1 MYLICVLHN
10 KSLKIF
16 FVESNHRNGWLYVVS
31 GCSYVQFFC
40 VKILFFVIKIGVER
54 LKVLSFVT
62 SKFIYPVLTFAILLI
77 FNLRVGEV
85 FPLNQSEVDVQS
97 SRVTLYS
104 PVS

>member
-1 MYLICVLHN
+1 MADFISFQV
-10 KSLKIF
+10 
-16 FVESNHRNGWLYVVS
+16 VVMSN
-31 GCSYVQFFC
+31 FFC

-62 SKFIYPVLTFAILLI
+62 SKFIYPVSTFAILLI

-85 FPLNQSEVDVQS
+85 SPLNQSEVDVQS

>member
-1 MYLICVLHN
+1 M
-10 KSLKIF
+10 
-16 FVESNHRNGWLYVVS
+16 
-31 GCSYVQFFC
+31 
-40 VKILFFVIKIGVER
+40 KILFFVIKIGVER

-77 FNLRVGEV
+77 CNLRVGEV
-85 FPLNQSEVDVQS
+85 SPLNQSEVDVQS